1 MKLKKVNEE
10 LRRINIMVTRNLL
23 KEIDKIAKLRLEDR
37 STAIRQLLYKTL
49 REEKIHLAVQE
60 FQTGNVTFREAA
72 SLADLDYWDFQ
83 AELEKRG
90 IPLMQD
96 ISLAEKRIKRSV

>member
-1 MKLKKVNEE
+1 MITE
-10 LRRINIMVTRNLL
+10 NLL

-49 REEKIHLAVQE
+49 KEEKINLAIQE
-60 FQTGNVTFREAA
+60 FQSGNITFRESAA
-72 SLADLDYWDFQ
+72 LADLDYWDLQ
-83 AELEKRG
+83 SELEKRG

-96 ISLAEKRIKRSV
+96 VLLAEKRIKRMS